1 LSSAHHP
8 FSSRF
13 DDSLSS
19 NTIVNGKRP
28 LSFEALFPL
37 GYNDLQTKVMKDT
50 PSSFYHI
57 NVNIN
62 KRVKEYRGMEIIIV
76 IYL

>member
-1 LSSAHHP
+1 M
-8 FSSRF
+8 
-13 DDSLSS
+13 
-19 NTIVNGKRP
+19 N
-28 LSFEALFPL
+28 
-37 GYNDLQTKVMKDT
+37 DT